1 MKLSGSAAIAHPVR
15 DVFAAL
21 TDPAMLVR
29 TLPGCQRLE
38 QVGPDAYEA
47 TMSAGVGSIKGVFDG
62 GVKLTDLAAP
72 DSFTLHASGA
82 GVPGTVD
89 AVAHVRLVPDP
100 AGGTLVHYAADAA
113 VGGVIGGVGQRML
126 AGVARRTAGEFFA
139 AVDRELTAGVAV
151 GVAVSRDA
159 LATPGVQQ
167 GVLADIGSLTVPSLA
182 ELRVG
187 RPSSA
192 ATAAVRPP
200 APRTEP
206 VTEAAATPA
215 DEPPA
220 LPVPQR
226 TVWTRPAPERDPVQ
240 QRVREMVLAACF
252 GAGIALLGVL
262 IGALVARW

>member
-1 MKLSGSAAIAHPVR
+1 MKLSGSATIAHPVR

-62 GVKLTDLAAP
+62 GVTLTDLAAP
-72 DSFTLHASGA
+72 DSFTLRASGA

-113 VGGVIGGVGQRML
+113 IGGVIGGVGQRML

-139 AVDRELTAGVAV
+139 AVDRELTAGV
-151 GVAVSRDA
+151 GVAAREEA
-159 LATPGVQQ
+159 LLIPGVPD
-167 GVLADIGSLTVPSLA
+167 GVLAGTGTLTVPSLA

-200 APRTEP
+200 APRSQP
-206 VTEAAATPA
+206 AGEAAVTHSDDPA
-215 DEPPA
+215 APPA
-220 LPVPQR
+220 PQR

-240 QRVREMVLAACF
+240 QRVREMVFAACF

-262 IGALVARW
+262 IGAVVARW